1 LGLRNA
7 AIEAIVRR
15 ATPLWERNL
24 RARKILSPRQEKK
37 AQARLM
43 QWAALLGSEAALDR
57 RLRAT
62 GFSRE
67 ELATVLSGASDDE
80 SVLTPTWASILEV
93 LAPRGS
99 GCHEHAKDP
108 FRDRAYSRTA
118 PIPFQE
124 ILITLVQYARIALR
138 QQAGGALE
146 VLGPRAAR
154 AFERQLLSHLAFVAS
169 PCVGSAFFD
178 FRFDRAPASAAEA
191 LWRRQAPSTVIYTLF
206 VQHMQAG
213 GFFALLVKYPVLAR
227 LLCQSV
233 EQWVAGTA
241 TFCRRFSDDFALL
254 QRRFKWEVADSRRAV
269 STVFP
274 GLSDRH
280 EGGQSVIEVLLKSRE
295 RVIYKPRSVA
305 AEAAYLKWLS
315 WINSKHF
322 SLLLKAAHT
331 VDRGSHGWMEFVPF
345 GICRSLSEVKR
356 FYSRAG
362 MLLAMLHV
370 TATNDIHC
378 ENLIAN
384 GEYPVVVDLE
394 TLLCQPLGT
403 QNPATKKFEK
413 QPPSVL
419 DTGLL
424 PHQRPRADAE
434 QRDLSALGA
443 DGAQSDGIMASTWQL
458 TNTDQMYL
466 ADAVTSS
473 PPLNHRVHLGHST
486 PPIGEH
492 LLSFLSGFE
501 EIYGFFNAQKRLL
514 RSSNRRWREFD
525 GLDLR
530 VLLRSTPTYVD
541 LQLHLLRPQFLKD
554 GLDRSIQLEW
564 LARPLSGSMAAQ
576 PGRVYVYDQE
586 RLAME
591 RLDIPRFMTGQKK
604 VHGKDDPDLWTMF
617 AGRDSRQIRKRLAQ
631 FGKKDLDRHV
641 AAIKECIAARSVP
654 PATRVANSRGG

>member
-1 LGLRNA
+1 
-7 AIEAIVRR
+7 
-15 ATPLWERNL
+15 
-24 RARKILSPRQEKK
+24 
-37 AQARLM
+37 M
-43 QWAALLGSEAALDR
+43 QWAALLGSEEALDR

-62 GFSRE
+62 GFSRD
-67 ELATVLSGASDDE
+67 ELATVLSGVSDDE
-80 SVLTPTWASILEV
+80 PVVAPTWACILEV
-93 LAPRGS
+93 LAPRAS
-99 GCHEHAKDP
+99 GRHEDAKDP

-124 ILITLVQYARIALR
+124 ILITLVHYARIGLR
-138 QQAGGALE
+138 QQAGGAFD
-146 VLGPRAAR
+146 VLGARAAR

-169 PCVGSAFFD
+169 RCVGSAFFD

-191 LWRRQAPSTVIYTLF
+191 LWRRQEPSTVIYTLF
-206 VQHMQAG
+206 VRHMQAG

-241 TFCRRFSDDFALL
+241 KFCRRFADDFARLK
-254 QRRFKWEVADSRRAV
+254 RRFKWEVPVSHRAV
-269 STVFP
+269 SAVSP

-280 EGGQSVIEVLLKSRE
+280 EGGQSVIEVLLTSGE
-295 RVIYKPRSVA
+295 RLIYKPRSVA

-315 WINSKHF
+315 WINSKHL
-322 SLLLKAAHT
+322 SLLLKAAYA
-331 VDRGSHGWMEFVPF
+331 VDCGSHGWMQFVPF
-345 GICRSLSEVKR
+345 GVCRSLSQVKR

-362 MLLAMLHV
+362 MLLGILHV

-424 PHQRPRADAE
+424 PRRRSRADGAE
-434 QRDLSALGA
+434 RDLSALGA
-443 DGAQSDGIMASTWQL
+443 DGAQSDGIMGSTWQL

-466 ADAVTSS
+466 TDAVTSS
-473 PPLNHRVHLGHST
+473 PLLSHRVHLGRST

-492 LLSFLSGFE
+492 LWSFLSGFE
-501 EIYGFFNAQKRLL
+501 EIYGFLYAQKHLL
-514 RSSNRRWREFD
+514 RSSIRRWREFD

-530 VLLRSTPTYVD
+530 VLLRGTPTYVD

-576 PGRVYVYDQE
+576 PGRAYVYDQE

-591 RLDIPRFMTGQKK
+591 RLDIPRFTTRRKK
-604 VHGKDDPDLWTMF
+604 VHSKDDPDLWTMF

-631 FGKKDLDRHV
+631 FGKRDLDRHV
-641 AAIKECIAARSVP
+641 AAIKDCIAARSMP
-654 PATRVANSRGG
+654 PATRIVKNREG